1 MMRWL
6 WIMATIRFCLKKS
19 LEAVLDVSRVLATF
33 EISKLLSKTRFSNG
47 GAENNCQKKKELT
60 VRNAAGLCSSAQNN
74 NGVSSIME

>member
-1 MMRWL
+1 MVVDNGDNSFLFER
-6 WIMATIRFCLKKS
+6 S

-47 GAENNCQKKKELT
+47 GAENNCQKKKKELT